1 MYKHGS
7 VKKKTTILKIPLKT
21 GLAVLFI
28 AHPGKNKK
36 NKLCGF
42 SQKGPIKRFGYQDVH
57 EKDCQTCF
65 FRGIFKKGVFLNR
78 IVKPYKM
85 H

>member
-7 VKKKTTILKIPLKT
+7 VKKNPTILKIPLKT

-28 AHPGKNKK
+28 AHPGKNKE

-42 SQKGPIKRFGYQDVH
+42 SQKGPIKRFGRLWFWATRMCMKRTV
-57 EKDCQTCF
+57 KP
-65 FRGIFKKGVFLNR
+65 VFLEVFSKR
-78 IVKPYKM
+78 AFF
-85 H
+85 